1 MSFRVQNFIAE
12 FESAK
17 LQRFR
22 VQSFSAEFYGAEF
35 WCRVLEQSFRV
46 QRFRVLSFSAEFR
59 VHSFRV
65 QSVIA
70 EGW

>member
-1 MSFRVQNFIAE
+1 M
-12 FESAK
+12 
-17 LQRFR
+17 QRFR

-65 QSVIA
+65 QILLQRLSAGFKTA
-70 EGW
+70 EF